1 MAENNPLTVQNATT
15 TSYQFQVTFG
25 KDVFNQQ
32 VAGGDSW
39 AVPATFPCDQ
49 LVTVTVSDSEETLS
63 YQVLNA
69 IKVIFDADTLGCLA
83 GACGGG
89 CQVNQIT

>member
-1 MAENNPLTVQNATT
+1 MAESNPLTVQNATT
-15 TSYQFQVTFG
+15 TSNQFQVTFG
-25 KDVFNQQ
+25 EDVYTEQ

-39 AVPATFPCDQ
+39 TVPATFPCDQ
-49 LVTVTVSDSEETLS
+49 WVTVTVSDSEQTLS

-69 IKVIFDADTLGCLA
+69 TTVIYDADTLGCLA

-89 CQVNQIT
+89 CQVNQTT

>member
-1 MAENNPLTVQNATT
+1 L
-15 TSYQFQVTFG
+15 
-25 KDVFNQQ
+25 
-32 VAGGDSW
+32 W

-49 LVTVTVSDSEETLS
+49 WVTVIVSNAQESLS

-69 IKVIFDADTLGCLA
+69 KQVIFDAQTLGCLA

-89 CQVNQIT
+89 CQVNQSPV